1 MSAGLSV
8 SNAARTICRSL
19 LSVGLAL
26 FAFPHMAFA
35 HDSWIS
41 RQQYSDPETRASCCN
56 EHDCFPLDDDDVQTS
71 TEGFVISGQYFVARQ
86 RILPSS
92 DNQYWACFNSE
103 GRGPHDRKKGVRC
116 FFAPM
121 NS

>member
-8 SNAARTICRSL
+8 SNAARTFCRSL
-19 LSVGLAL
+19 LSAGLAL
-26 FAFPHMAFA
+26 FAFPHMAFG

-56 EHDCFPLDDDDVQTS
+56 EHDCFPLDDDEIRVTN
-71 TEGFVISGQYFVARQ
+71 EGFELNGKYFVARQ
-86 RILPSS
+86 RVLLSG
-92 DNQYWACFNSE
+92 DGHYWACFNT
-103 GRGPHDRKKGVRC
+103 GGKGPHAREKEVRC

-121 NS
+121 NT